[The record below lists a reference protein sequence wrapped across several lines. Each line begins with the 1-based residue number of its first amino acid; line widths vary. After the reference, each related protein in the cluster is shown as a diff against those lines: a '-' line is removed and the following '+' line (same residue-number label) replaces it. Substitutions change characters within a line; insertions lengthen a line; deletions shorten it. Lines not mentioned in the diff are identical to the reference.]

1 MRPTKLPYKELYD
14 YDQAAEFV
22 ADYLTYEVLHSPN
35 KLVSNYII
43 CISVTLLATLHPYSN
58 FCIAFSYTASIH
70 YLLPQPEKL
79 VSPSLV
85 LRQQKG
91 NSFDHS
97 VLLCSLLLGV
107 GYDAYCVCGYAT
119 REMCMMDQSRNI
131 CPLLEDKVKV
141 HRNIVSEC

>member
-1 MRPTKLPYKELYD
+1 MY
-14 YDQAAEFV
+14 
-22 ADYLTYEVLHSPN
+22 
-35 KLVSNYII
+35 
-43 CISVTLLATLHPYSN
+43 
-58 FCIAFSYTASIH
+58 

-131 CPLLEDKVKV
+131 CPLLEDKAKV
-141 HRNIVSEC
+141 HGNIVEILIISFIIREKILRKITHQINMQLNLQRISLVISLQKCKLGRKQKRRLRKKSSI